1 MFQNHKQFIRFPLD
15 SWARSIILIVWTR
28 RNYAFC
34 FVLQWQHRKKTDRH
48 TCLYIQAWKCE
59 TQTPLIIK
67 KLITFFIYP
76 IHTDGH
82 IALVYTSGSLEV
94 KLNPRNSRKVST
106 VGLELKES
114 PSVQN
119 LRSEP
124 ELLGRNAS
132 VASKSSNLPL
142 WLCSFLKAKRS
153 RRSFGFS

>member
-1 MFQNHKQFIRFPLD
+1 M
-15 SWARSIILIVWTR
+15 WTR
-28 RNYAFC
+28 SNYVFS
-34 FVLQWQHRKKTDRH
+34 VLSYSDSIEKRQTDIHVYTYRRENV
-48 TCLYIQAWKCE
+48 KPK
-59 TQTPLIIK
+59 PLIIK

-119 LRSEP
+119 LRSET

-142 WLCSFLKAKRS
+142 
-153 RRSFGFS
+153 